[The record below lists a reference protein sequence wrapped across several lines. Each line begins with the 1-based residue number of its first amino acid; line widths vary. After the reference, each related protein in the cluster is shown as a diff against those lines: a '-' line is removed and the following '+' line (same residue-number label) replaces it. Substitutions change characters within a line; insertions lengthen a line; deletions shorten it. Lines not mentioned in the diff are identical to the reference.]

1 MATNNIAA
9 AIKQIADEKNLSM
22 EAIIGAIEAALA
34 AAYRKEFG
42 NKNQNIKVVFNA
54 DNGQTAV
61 FDVKTVVEN
70 VDLEEEERL
79 VEEQKEKKEAGDEI
93 PEEDL
98 IKRFNPR
105 SEIMIS
111 EVNQDKAD
119 YKIGDIIETKLEV
132 PEEYGRMAAQTAKQV
147 IVQRLREA
155 EREHIF
161 NEYKDKEGELVLGT
175 IQRKEGRRFIV
186 DLGKANAILPIEEQ
200 IRTERYNIGAR
211 LNFYIVEVRVGN
223 KGPEIVLSRT
233 HPDIVH
239 ELFAT
244 EVPEI
249 AAGTVEIKSIA
260 REAGSRSKIAVI
272 ATEENIDPVGSCV
285 GQRGSRVQTVI
296 NELGGEK
303 IDIIEWDEDEKMF
316 IANSLS
322 PAEIE
327 NIDTNKEE
335 QTASVKVVDDQLSLA
350 IGRGGQNVRLAAKL
364 TGWKIDIIS
373 SETGDKISGDKK
385 DVSSEASAKDED
397 EKPKDKNSK
406 EEVKEEK
413 KDTKKEDK
421 EDKKEKPKKKVAKS
435 KKEDEDVKETKPKK
449 KASKKTSKA
458 TKKDKD
464 IK

>member
-132 PEEYGRMAAQTAKQV
+132 PDEYGRMAAQTAKQV

-155 EREHIF
+155 ERDHIF

>member
-1 MATNNIAA
+1 MANNNIAA
-9 AIKQIADEKNLSM
+9 AIKLIAEEKNLSM

-54 DNGQTAV
+54 DNGQAAV
-61 FDVKTVVEN
+61 FDVKTVVED
-70 VDLEEEERL
+70 VDLEEEEKM
-79 VEEQKEKKEAGDEI
+79 VEEQKNRKEAGEEI
-93 PEEDL
+93 PEEEL

-105 SEIMIS
+105 SEMMLS
-111 EVNQDKAD
+111 EAQKINTD

-155 EREHIF
+155 ERDHIF
-161 NEYKDKEGELVLGT
+161 NEYKDKEGQLVLGT
-175 IQRKEGRRFIV
+175 IQRKEGRRYIV
-186 DLGKANAILPIEEQ
+186 DLGQANAILTPEEQ
-200 IRTERYNIGAR
+200 IRTEGYNIGTR
-211 LNFYIVEVRVGN
+211 LNFYIVEVRMGN
-223 KGPEIVLSRT
+223 KGPEIILSRT
-233 HPDIVH
+233 HPEIVR

-249 AAGTVEIKSIA
+249 AAGTVEIKNIA
-260 REAGSRSKIAVI
+260 REAGSRSKIAVV

-303 IDIIEWDEDEKMF
+303 IDIIEWEEDVKSF

-327 NIDTNKEE
+327 SIEINEE
-335 QTASVKVVDDQLSLA
+335 AKTASVKVANDQLSLA
-350 IGRGGQNVRLAAKL
+350 IGRSGQNARLAAKL

-373 SETGDKISGDKK
+373 AEDGDKMSAKGDDKK
-385 DVSSEASAKDED
+385 S
-397 EKPKDKNSK
+397 
-406 EEVKEEK
+406 EEK
-413 KDTKKEDK
+413 A
-421 EDKKEKPKKKVAKS
+421 KKEKTDDDKKSEEKSSKKS
-435 KKEDEDVKETKPKK
+435 KK
-449 KASKKTSKA
+449 
-458 TKKDKD
+458 
-464 IK
+464 

>member
-1 MATNNIAA
+1 MAQNAIAN
-9 AIKQIADEKNLSM
+9 AIKQIAEEKNLSM
-22 EAIIGAIEAALA
+22 DAIIGAIEAALA

-54 DNGQTAV
+54 DNAQTAV
-61 FDVKTVVEN
+61 FDVKTVVED
-70 VDLEEEERL
+70 VDLEEEEKL
-79 VEEQKEKKEAGDEI
+79 VEEQRLKKEAGEEI

-111 EVNQDKAD
+111 EANQNGGD
-119 YKIGDIIETKLEV
+119 YKVGDIIETKLQV

-155 EREHIF
+155 ERDHIF

-186 DLGKANAILPIEEQ
+186 DLGKANAVLPIEEQ
-200 IRTERYNIGAR
+200 IRNERYNTGAR
-211 LNFYIVEVRVGN
+211 LNFFIVEVRVGN

-233 HPDIVH
+233 HPEIVK

-260 REAGSRSKIAVI
+260 REAGSRSKIAVF
-272 ATEENIDPVGSCV
+272 AHEENIDPVGSCV

-303 IDIIEWDEDEKMF
+303 IDIIEWDEDTKTF
-316 IANSLS
+316 ITNALS

-327 NIDTNKEE
+327 KIDLKKEE
-335 QTASVKVVDDQLSLA
+335 KTALVTVSDDQLSLA
-350 IGRGGQNVRLAAKL
+350 IGRNGQNVRLAAKL

-373 SETGDKISGDKK
+373 SETGDKISAEEKEEEMKEKK
-385 DVSSEASAKDED
+385 ETKKTTKKSSK
-397 EKPKDKNSK
+397 SK
-406 EEVKEEK
+406 EEEE
-413 KDTKKEDK
+413 
-421 EDKKEKPKKKVAKS
+421 
-435 KKEDEDVKETKPKK
+435 
-449 KASKKTSKA
+449 
-458 TKKDKD
+458 
-464 IK
+464 

>member
-1 MATNNIAA
+1 MATNDIAA

-61 FDVKTVVEN
+61 FDVKTVVED
-70 VDLEEEERL
+70 VDLEKEEKL
-79 VEEQKEKKEAGDEI
+79 VEEQREKKESGEEI
-93 PEEDL
+93 PEEDI

-111 EVNQDKAD
+111 EANEGDSD
-119 YKIGDIIETKLEV
+119 YKIGEIIEKKLEV

-175 IQRKEGRRFIV
+175 VQRKEGRRFIV
-186 DLGKANAILPIEEQ
+186 DLGKATGILPIEEQ

-211 LNFYIVEVRVGN
+211 LNFYIVEVRIGN

-303 IDIIEWDEDEKMF
+303 IDIIEWDEDEKTF

-322 PAEIE
+322 PAEIKE
-327 NIDTNKEE
+327 IDLNEE
-335 QTASVKVVDDQLSLA
+335 DKTASIKVADDQLSLA
-350 IGRGGQNVRLAAKL
+350 IGRSGQNVRLAAKL

-373 SETGDKISGDKK
+373 SETGDKISAGNKEKEEVIEDETKK
-385 DVSSEASAKDED
+385 EEKE
-397 EKPKDKNSK
+397 EKPKKKVSK
-406 EEVKEEK
+406 SK
-413 KDTKKEDK
+413 DK
-421 EDKKEKPKKKVAKS
+421 EKVVDKKEKPKKKTAKKD
-435 KKEDEDVKETKPKK
+435 KKDEEEKPKKKVVKK
-449 KASKKTSKA
+449 KASKA
-458 TKKDKD
+458 KK
-464 IK
+464 